1 MAGRRWTRGLALA
14 LLGASGAALGTDT
27 PQQAEDEIVV
37 IAARMKIINIEYALR
52 GPWLKACNL
61 DGTTGTPA
69 ADRAI
74 FIAAMPARR
83 EDKARRG
90 QAMRQ
95 CPDR

>member
-1 MAGRRWTRGLALA
+1 MA

-27 PQQAEDEIVV
+27 PQQAEDEIIV

-69 ADRAI
+69 ADRRPGDLHI
-74 FIAAMPARR
+74 IAAMPARR